1 MTLSRIRPVLIAL
14 IVLAVGGAVASYAA
28 TPGPIIL
35 GTATS
40 PINVKA
46 GDYNLIAQAIDVPPG
61 GVVPKHSHPGPV
73 VVQVVTGAV
82 TVTDGTGAKTFKAGS
97 MFTENPGVVH
107 SAANSGSV
115 TARLAVSYL
124 IPKGMEAIVWAK

>member
-1 MTLSRIRPVLIAL
+1 MSFSKIRTVVVVL
-14 IVLAVGGAVASYAA
+14 IVLAAGGAIVSYAA
-28 TPGPIIL
+28 TPGPMIL

-46 GDYNLIAQAIDVPPG
+46 GDYNLIAQAIDLPPG

-73 VVQVVTGAV
+73 VVQVLTGAV
-82 TVTDGTGAKTFKAGS
+82 AVTDATGTKTFKAGS
-97 MFTENPGVVH
+97 MFTENPGIVH
-107 SAANSGSV
+107 SAANNGSV
-115 TARLAVSYL
+115 VAHLAVSYL